1 MTVSTTAPASPLVG
15 DNSPLNATDQA
26 LIARLNEEESAH
38 IAGLPSDDPNDP
50 RRQRRVG
57 FTLPEIL
64 DQPTCIENTVKGHRE
79 AIRTTAQSIAKTGF
93 TRIVMTGCG
102 DSLAVHEAVR
112 SLMEMMTGVPCE
124 PVQALELA
132 YYQNR
137 FIDAQ
142 TLVVGLSSSGWT
154 PRTLE
159 GMLLAKQQGANLLA
173 LTNTAGSAITDISDY
188 TLMIEA
194 QRKGWPTQSS
204 TAAIALLAQL
214 ALDIGAAKGLTDD
227 RITHWQQELDTMP
240 ATISKV
246 LETIGSGVETLAHE
260 LSGAPMVLFTGAGPS
275 NAAARF
281 GAAKIKECTSGHAL
295 AIPLEEFHHYTSI
308 KPSEPLFI
316 VAPQGP
322 LQSRALDTARRAK
335 VWHGRPFGILDA
347 NNTLLADECEKS
359 FVMPPVSE
367 ELSSL
372 IYSLP
377 VQVLAVHMALKEF
390 QTASANG

>member
-1 MTVSTTAPASPLVG
+1 MTVLTAPTSPLIG
-15 DNSPLNATDQA
+15 ESSPLNATDQA

-38 IAGLPSDDPNDP
+38 IAGLPTDDPNDP

-79 AIRTTAQSIAKTGF
+79 AIRVTAQAIAKAAP

-112 SLMEMMTGVPCE
+112 SLMEIMTGVPCE

-137 FIDAQ
+137 FIDAR
-142 TLVVGLSSSGWT
+142 TLVIGLSSSGWT

-173 LTNTAGSAITDISDY
+173 LTNTAGSAITDIADF

-214 ALDIGAAKGLTDD
+214 ALDIGQANGLTGE
-227 RITHWQQELDTMP
+227 RMTRWQHELDAMP
-240 ATISKV
+240 ATVADV
-246 LETIGSGVETLAHE
+246 LDTIGPNVEALAHE

-308 KPSEPLFI
+308 KPQEPLFI

-322 LQSRALDTARRAK
+322 LQSRALDTARRTK
-335 VWHGRPFGILDA
+335 VWRGRPFGILDA
-347 NNTLLADECEKS
+347 SNTLLAGECEQG
-359 FVMPPVSE
+359 FVMPSVSE

-390 QTASANG
+390 ETASAND

>member
-1 MTVSTTAPASPLVG
+1 MTVLTAPVSPLIG
-15 DNSPLNATDQA
+15 ESSPLNATDQA

-64 DQPTCIENTVKGHRE
+64 DQPTCIENTVKGHRD
-79 AIRTTAQSIAKTGF
+79 AIRTTAQAIAGAGF

-112 SLMEMMTGVPCE
+112 SLLEMMTGVPCE

-137 FIDAQ
+137 FIDAR
-142 TLVVGLSSSGWT
+142 TLVIGLSSSGWT

-159 GMLLAKQQGANLLA
+159 GMLLAKQQGASLLA
-173 LTNTAGSAITDISDY
+173 LTNTAGSAITDIADY
-188 TLMIEA
+188 TLTIEA

-214 ALDIGAAKGLTDD
+214 ALDIGQANALSGE
-227 RITHWQQELDTMP
+227 RIKQWQRELDAMP
-240 ATISKV
+240 ATIADV
-246 LETIGSGVETLAHE
+246 LDANGPDVEALAHD

-308 KPSEPLFI
+308 KPGEPLFI
-316 VAPQGP
+316 IAPPGP
-322 LQSRALDTARRAK
+322 LQSRALDTARRTK

-347 NNTLLADECEKS
+347 GNTLLADECEQS

-372 IYSLP
+372 VYSLP

>member
-1 MTVSTTAPASPLVG
+1 MTVSTAPGSPLVG
-15 DNSPLNATDQA
+15 QSSPLNAADQA
-26 LIARLNEEESAH
+26 LIARLNDEESAH

-64 DQPTCIENTVKGHRE
+64 DQPACIENTVKGHRE
-79 AIRTTAQSIAKTGF
+79 AIRSTAQSIAKAGL

-137 FIDAQ
+137 FIDTR
-142 TLVVGLSSSGWT
+142 TLVIGLSSSGWT

-159 GMLLAKQQGANLLA
+159 GMLLAKQQGAGLLA

-214 ALDIGAAKGLTDD
+214 ALDIGEANGLSSD
-227 RITHWQQELDTMP
+227 RITNWQQELDAMP
-240 ATISKV
+240 ATVSKV
-246 LETIGSGVETLAHE
+246 LEAIGSDVEALAHE

-275 NAAARF
+275 YAAARF

-308 KPSEPLFI
+308 KPGEPLFI
-316 VAPQGP
+316 VAPQGS

-347 NNTLLADECEKS
+347 SNTLVAGECEKS

-367 ELSSL
+367 ELSSI

-390 QTASANG
+390 ETASAYD